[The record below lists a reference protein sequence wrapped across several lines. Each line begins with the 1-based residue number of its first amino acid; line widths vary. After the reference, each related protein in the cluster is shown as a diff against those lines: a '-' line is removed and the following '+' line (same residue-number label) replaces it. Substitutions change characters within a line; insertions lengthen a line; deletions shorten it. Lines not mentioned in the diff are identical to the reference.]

1 MSVRDPIVARG
12 FRFAEGEQLAGKYE
26 VRAFLGAGW
35 EGEVYLLRERRTG
48 IERAAKFFF
57 PRRNPRGAALRRYAR
72 KLHRLRH
79 CSILIRYH
87 TQEVIDFM
95 GTPISF
101 LVSDFVEG
109 DLLGQFLRAQPG
121 RRLDAFQALHLLHAL
136 ARGVEEIH
144 EAREYHGDLHADNII
159 VSRRGL
165 GFDLKLI
172 DLFHRETSHRSNVE
186 DDLIDMVHILYKVV
200 GGRRHYASQPP
211 EIKDICKGLRRDLIL
226 ARWRSAEQL
235 RRHLET
241 LEWVSR

>member
-1 MSVRDPIVARG
+1 
-12 FRFAEGEQLAGKYE
+12 
-26 VRAFLGAGW
+26 
-35 EGEVYLLRERRTG
+35 
-48 IERAAKFFF
+48 
-57 PRRNPRGAALRRYAR
+57 
-72 KLHRLRH
+72 
-79 CSILIRYH
+79 
-87 TQEVIDFM
+87 VIDFK

-109 DLLGQFLRAQPG
+109 DLLSQFVRAQPG
-121 RRLDAFQALHLLHAL
+121 HRLDAFQALHLLHAL
-136 ARGVEEIH
+136 VRGVEEIH

-159 VSRRGL
+159 VTRRGL

-186 DDLIDMVHILYKVV
+186 DDIIDLVHILYNVV
-200 GGRRHYASQPP
+200 GGRRHYAKQPQ
-211 EIKDICKGLRRDLIL
+211 EIKDICKGLRRDLIV